1 MLKQTVMNHKELEKS
16 KVYITRQI
24 VEYIPNSI
32 VSKTIMEKLT
42 GNISALSFDDK
53 EGLSEK
59 ISPFDAVVQI
69 IEGKTEIIID
79 GASYFMEEG
88 ECIIIP
94 AHKSHSIK
102 GNKRF
107 KMIVTIIK
115 SGYE

>member
-1 MLKQTVMNHKELEKS
+1 MNHKELEKS
-16 KVYITRQI
+16 KVYITCHI
-24 VEYIPNSI
+24 VDYIPNSV
-32 VSKTIMEKLT
+32 VSKTVLEKLT
-42 GNISALSFDDK
+42 GTISALSFDDK
-53 EGLSEK
+53 EGLPEK
-59 ISPFDAVVQI
+59 TSPFDAVAQI
-69 IEGKTEIIID
+69 IEGKAEVIID

-107 KMIVTIIK
+107 KTTVTIIK